1 MINHMKIQLL
11 PLLILLLAGTACNR
25 NRVVVRGT
33 VEGGAGET
41 ISFEMLD
48 VNRTIVTDSMKIRKD
63 GRFSFSTSLEDPELF
78 ILKSSSGKVLN
89 LLLYPG
95 DDVSVYTSA
104 GSFSSGYRVEG
115 SEESENIRIL
125 VEQLQSTRAELDSLL
140 TVAGSIEDKESPQ
153 MELVRSAY
161 TRAIVRQK
169 RFTIRYL
176 VEHMTSL
183 SSVYALYQ
191 KYDEA
196 TPVLGQEPDLQYFK
210 VLADSLETVYP
221 NSSLTRSL
229 RADIE
234 EREAALKQMSHMSSL
249 LEKAEVFTGILDVTI
264 PDRDGKQ
271 IALSSLKG
279 KVVLVAFWASG
290 NEESIRALLRLRP
303 LYNRYH
309 PKGFEI
315 YAISLDNDKI
325 RWMSAIDFNEFGWIN
340 VSELNYPDSH
350 ANVLYNVT
358 GLPAV
363 FLVNREGDIVA
374 KNLYGRTLETWL
386 DNLL

>member
-115 SEESENIRIL
+115 S
-125 VEQLQSTRAELDSLL
+125 
-140 TVAGSIEDKESPQ
+140 EDKESPQ